1 MQNHSPYYLLLFV
14 CMGLMFLNALKK
26 DKQLVNYLFV
36 IFCGSLCMVAAQ
48 KLSAQSIGAY
58 QYLIGLFTCATCNVS
73 WLIARTLFR
82 EHSPIFRRHVAFA
95 ATIAG
100 LIMFNQTWHYL
111 VSLDPQPLPANDI
124 MWRLKQGV
132 NEVTILLSSS
142 ILALSF
148 WEAFRGYSK
157 KTQSQKMQSV
167 IFGSAWVLAVFNASI
182 FPKFIFS
189 AAEIEL
195 YNPIIITSSAL
206 LIVFAIQGVMLLQAI
221 TTNKQKLNHNSK
233 SKTAFDTDDVKESCG
248 SVHYQEQVPSEL
260 IGGIAE
266 LMSEQQLFLQ
276 TSLKISDFAQALKVP
291 EYKISR
297 AIRYHYKVANFNL
310 FINQYRVNYAKT
322 LLASEQ
328 AKEWSI
334 LSIAL
339 ESGFSSLATFNR
351 VFKDIVG
358 GIPNEYRK
366 QNDDYYNKG
375 IRELVD

>member
-1 MQNHSPYYLLLFV
+1 MQNYSPYYLLLFV
-14 CMGLMFLNALKK
+14 CLGLMFLNALKK
-26 DKQLVNYLFV
+26 DKQLVHYLFV

-48 KLSAQSIGAY
+48 KLSAQSVGAY

-82 EHSPIFRRHVAFA
+82 EHSPISRRHVAFA
-95 ATIAG
+95 VTIAG

-111 VSLDPQPLPANDI
+111 VSLDPQPLPTSDI

-148 WEAFRGYSK
+148 WEAIRGYRG
-157 KTQSQKMQSV
+157 KTQSQQLQS
-167 IFGSAWVLAVFNASI
+167 ILFASAFFLAVFNASI
-182 FPKFIFS
+182 LPKFIFS

-206 LIVFAIQGVMLLQAI
+206 LIILAMQAVMALQARVK
-221 TTNKQKLNHNSK
+221 NDQALKQEDDIGTINNDTSHLNESGNQ
-233 SKTAFDTDDVKESCG
+233 DVE
-248 SVHYQEQVPSEL
+248 PEL
-260 IGGIAE
+260 IVGITK
-266 LMSEQQLFLQ
+266 LINEQQLYLQ
-276 TSLKISDFAQALKVP
+276 ASLKISDFAQALMVP
-291 EYKISR
+291 EYKVSR

-310 FINQYRVNYAKT
+310 FINQYRVKYAKK
-322 LLASEQ
+322 LLICDQ

-351 VFKDIVG
+351 VFKSIVG
-358 GIPNEYRK
+358 DIPNEYRK
-366 QNDDYYNKG
+366 QNGDYYNEG

>member
-1 MQNHSPYYLLLFV
+1 MQNYSPYYLLLFV

-26 DKQLVNYLFV
+26 DKQLVHYLFV

-82 EHSPIFRRHVAFA
+82 EHSPISRRHVTFA

-111 VSLDPQPLPANDI
+111 VSLDPQPLPTSDI
-124 MWRLKQGV
+124 IWRLKQGV

-206 LIVFAIQGVMLLQAI
+206 LIVFAMQGVMLLQAKVI
-221 TTNKQKLNHNSK
+221 NNQALKQEDDIGTINNDTFNLNENCNQ
-233 SKTAFDTDDVKESCG
+233 DVE
-248 SVHYQEQVPSEL
+248 PEL
-260 IGGIAE
+260 IVGITK
-266 LMSEQQLFLQ
+266 LINEQQLYLKA
-276 TSLKISDFAQALKVP
+276 SLKISDFAQALMVP
-291 EYKISR
+291 EYKVSR
-297 AIRYHYKVANFNL
+297 AIRYHYKAANFNL
-310 FINQYRVNYAKT
+310 FINQYRVKYAKK
-322 LLASEQ
+322 LLINDQ
-328 AKEWSI
+328 TKEWSI

-351 VFKDIVG
+351 VFKSIVG
-358 GIPNEYRK
+358 DIPNEYRK
-366 QNDDYYNKG
+366 QNGGYYNKG

>member
-1 MQNHSPYYLLLFV
+1 
-14 CMGLMFLNALKK
+14 MGLMFLNALKK
-26 DKQLVNYLFV
+26 DKQLVHYLFV

-48 KLSAQSIGAY
+48 KLSAQSVGAY

-82 EHSPIFRRHVAFA
+82 EHSPISRRHVAFA
-95 ATIAG
+95 VTIAG

-111 VSLDPQPLPANDI
+111 VSLDPQPLPTSDI

-148 WEAFRGYSK
+148 WEAIRGYRG
-157 KTQSQKMQSV
+157 KTQSQQLQS
-167 IFGSAWVLAVFNASI
+167 ILFASAFFLAVFNASI
-182 FPKFIFS
+182 LPKFIFS

-206 LIVFAIQGVMLLQAI
+206 LIVLAMQAVMALQARVK
-221 TTNKQKLNHNSK
+221 NDQALKQEDDIGTINNDTSHLNESGNQ
-233 SKTAFDTDDVKESCG
+233 DVE
-248 SVHYQEQVPSEL
+248 PEL
-260 IGGIAE
+260 IVGITK
-266 LMSEQQLFLQ
+266 LINEQQLYLQ
-276 TSLKISDFAQALKVP
+276 ASLKISDFAQALMVP
-291 EYKISR
+291 EYKVSR

-310 FINQYRVNYAKT
+310 FINQYRVKYAKK
-322 LLASEQ
+322 LLICDQ

-351 VFKDIVG
+351 VFKSIVG
-358 GIPNEYRK
+358 DIPNEYRK
-366 QNDDYYNKG
+366 QNGDYYNEG

>member
-1 MQNHSPYYLLLFV
+1 MQNYSPYYFLLFV

-26 DKQLVNYLFV
+26 DKQLVHYLFV

-82 EHSPIFRRHVAFA
+82 EHSPISRRHVTFA

-206 LIVFAIQGVMLLQAI
+206 LIVFAMQGVMLLQAKVI
-221 TTNKQKLNHNSK
+221 NNQALKQKDDIGTINNDTFNLNENCNQ
-233 SKTAFDTDDVKESCG
+233 DVE
-248 SVHYQEQVPSEL
+248 PEL
-260 IGGIAE
+260 IVGITK
-266 LMSEQQLFLQ
+266 LINEQQLYLKA
-276 TSLKISDFAQALKVP
+276 SLKISDFAQALMVP
-291 EYKISR
+291 EYKVSR
-297 AIRYHYKVANFNL
+297 AIRYHYKAANFNL
-310 FINQYRVNYAKT
+310 FINQYRVKYAKK
-322 LLASEQ
+322 LLINDQ
-328 AKEWSI
+328 TKEWSI

-351 VFKDIVG
+351 VFKSIVG
-358 GIPNEYRK
+358 DIPNEYRK
-366 QNDDYYNKG
+366 QNGGYYNKG

>member
-1 MQNHSPYYLLLFV
+1 MQNYSPYYLLLFV

-26 DKQLVNYLFV
+26 DKQLVHYLFV

-82 EHSPIFRRHVAFA
+82 EHSPISRRHVTFA

-111 VSLDPQPLPANDI
+111 VSLDPQPLPTSDI

-157 KTQSQKMQSV
+157 KTQSQKMQSI

-206 LIVFAIQGVMLLQAI
+206 LIVFAMQGVMLLQAKVI
-221 TTNKQKLNHNSK
+221 NNQALKQEDDIGTINNDTFNLNENCNQ
-233 SKTAFDTDDVKESCG
+233 DVE
-248 SVHYQEQVPSEL
+248 PEL
-260 IGGIAE
+260 IVGITK
-266 LMSEQQLFLQ
+266 LINEQLYLKA
-276 TSLKISDFAQALKVP
+276 SLKISDFAQALMVP
-291 EYKISR
+291 EYKVSR
-297 AIRYHYKVANFNL
+297 AIRYHYKAANFNL
-310 FINQYRVNYAKT
+310 FINQYRVKYAKK
-322 LLASEQ
+322 LLINDQ
-328 AKEWSI
+328 TKEWSI

-351 VFKDIVG
+351 VFKSIVG
-358 GIPNEYRK
+358 DIPNEYRK
-366 QNDDYYNKG
+366 QNGGYYNKG

>member
-1 MQNHSPYYLLLFV
+1 MQNYSPYYLLLFV

-26 DKQLVNYLFV
+26 DKQLVHYLFV

-82 EHSPIFRRHVAFA
+82 EHSPVSRRHVTFA

-111 VSLDPQPLPANDI
+111 VSLDPQPLPTSDI

-157 KTQSQKMQSV
+157 KTQSQKMQSI

-182 FPKFIFS
+182 FSKFIFS

-206 LIVFAIQGVMLLQAI
+206 LIVFAMQGVMLLQAKVI
-221 TTNKQKLNHNSK
+221 NNQALKQEDDIGTINNDTFNLNENCNQ
-233 SKTAFDTDDVKESCG
+233 DVE
-248 SVHYQEQVPSEL
+248 PEL
-260 IGGIAE
+260 IVGITK
-266 LMSEQQLFLQ
+266 LINEQQLYLKA
-276 TSLKISDFAQALKVP
+276 SLKISDFAQALMVP
-291 EYKISR
+291 EYKVSR
-297 AIRYHYKVANFNL
+297 AIRYHYKAANFNL
-310 FINQYRVNYAKT
+310 FINQYRVKYAKK
-322 LLASEQ
+322 LLINDQ
-328 AKEWSI
+328 TKEWSI

-351 VFKDIVG
+351 VFKSIVG
-358 GIPNEYRK
+358 DIPNEYRK
-366 QNDDYYNKG
+366 QNGGYYNKG

>member
-1 MQNHSPYYLLLFV
+1 MQNYSPYYLLLFV

-26 DKQLVNYLFV
+26 DKQLVHYLFV

-82 EHSPIFRRHVAFA
+82 EHSPVSRRHVTFA

-111 VSLDPQPLPANDI
+111 VSLDPQPLPTSDI

-157 KTQSQKMQSV
+157 KTQSQKMQSI

-206 LIVFAIQGVMLLQAI
+206 LIVFAMQGVMLLQAKVI
-221 TTNKQKLNHNSK
+221 NNQALKQEDDIGTINNDTFNLNENCNQ
-233 SKTAFDTDDVKESCG
+233 DVE
-248 SVHYQEQVPSEL
+248 PEL
-260 IGGIAE
+260 IVGITK
-266 LMSEQQLFLQ
+266 LINEQQLYLKA
-276 TSLKISDFAQALKVP
+276 SLKISDFAQALMVP
-291 EYKISR
+291 EYKVSR
-297 AIRYHYKVANFNL
+297 AIRYHYKAANFNL
-310 FINQYRVNYAKT
+310 FINQYRVKYAKK
-322 LLASEQ
+322 LLINDQ
-328 AKEWSI
+328 TKEWSI

-351 VFKDIVG
+351 VFKSIVG
-358 GIPNEYRK
+358 DIPNEYRK
-366 QNDDYYNKG
+366 QNGGYYNKG

>member
-1 MQNHSPYYLLLFV
+1 MQNYSPYYLLLFV

-82 EHSPIFRRHVAFA
+82 EHSPISRRHVTFA

-111 VSLDPQPLPANDI
+111 VSLDPQPLPTSDI

-157 KTQSQKMQSV
+157 KTQSQKLQSV
-167 IFGSAWVLAVFNASI
+167 TFGSAWALAVFNASI
-182 FPKFIFS
+182 LPKFIFS
-189 AAEIEL
+189 AAETEL

-206 LIVFAIQGVMLLQAI
+206 LIVFAMQGVMLLQA
-221 TTNKQKLNHNSK
+221 TAANKQKLHHNND
-233 SKTAFDTDDVKESCG
+233 SKTDIDDVKASCD
-248 SVHYQEQVPSEL
+248 SAHQDQVPPEL
-260 IGGIAE
+260 IAGIDE
-266 LMSEQQLFLQ
+266 LMNEQQLFLQ
-276 TSLKISDFAQALKVP
+276 TNLKISDFAQALKVP

-351 VFKDIVG
+351 VFKSIVG

>member
-1 MQNHSPYYLLLFV
+1 MQNYSPYYLLLFV

-26 DKQLVNYLFV
+26 DKQLVHYLFV

-82 EHSPIFRRHVAFA
+82 EHSPISRRHVAFA

-111 VSLDPQPLPANDI
+111 VSLDPQPLPTSDI

-206 LIVFAIQGVMLLQAI
+206 LIVFAMQGVMLLQAI
-221 TTNKQKLNHNSK
+221 TTNKQKLHHNSK
-233 SKTAFDTDDVKESCG
+233 SKTAFDTDDVKECCD
-248 SVHYQEQVPSEL
+248 SVHHQEQVPSEL

-366 QNDDYYNKG
+366 RKRKGNYNEN
-375 IRELVD
+375 IRAC

>member
-1 MQNHSPYYLLLFV
+1 MQNYSPYYLLLFV

-26 DKQLVNYLFV
+26 DKQLVHYLFV
-36 IFCGSLCMVAAQ
+36 IFCGSLCMVGAQ
-48 KLSAQSIGAY
+48 KLTAESIG
-58 QYLIGLFTCATCNVS
+58 QYKYLLGLLTCATCNVS
-73 WLIARTLFR
+73 WLIARALFR
-82 EHSPIFRRHVAFA
+82 EQNPISVRHIAFA
-95 ATIAG
+95 ATVAG
-100 LIMFNQTWHYL
+100 LIIFNQTWHYFA
-111 VSLDPQPLPANDI
+111 SLNSQPLLTSDLI
-124 MWRLKQGV
+124 WRLKQGV
-132 NEVTILLSSS
+132 NEITLLLSSS

-157 KTQSQKMQSV
+157 KTQSQKLQSV
-167 IFGSAWVLAVFNASI
+167 TFGSAWALAVFNASI
-182 FPKFIFS
+182 LPKFIFS
-189 AAEIEL
+189 AAETEL

-206 LIVFAIQGVMLLQAI
+206 LIVFAMQGVMLLQA
-221 TTNKQKLNHNSK
+221 TTANKQKLHHNND
-233 SKTAFDTDDVKESCG
+233 SKTDIDDVKAFCDSA
-248 SVHYQEQVPSEL
+248 HQDQVPPEL
-260 IGGIAE
+260 IAGIDE
-266 LMSEQQLFLQ
+266 LMNEQQLFLQ
-276 TSLKISDFAQALKVP
+276 TNLKISDFAQALKVP

-351 VFKDIVG
+351 VFKSIVG

-366 QNDDYYNKG
+366 QKSNYNNVKTC
-375 IRELVD
+375 

>member
-1 MQNHSPYYLLLFV
+1 MQNYSPYYLLLFV

-26 DKQLVNYLFV
+26 DKQLVHYLFV

-82 EHSPIFRRHVAFA
+82 EHSPISRRHVTFA

-111 VSLDPQPLPANDI
+111 VSLAPQPLPSDDI
-124 MWRLKQGV
+124 MWRLKQGL

-157 KTQSQKMQSV
+157 KTQSQKMQSI

-206 LIVFAIQGVMLLQAI
+206 LITLSMQAVMALQARVINNQALKQEDDIGTINNDTSNLNENCNQGV
-221 TTNKQKLNHNSK
+221 
-233 SKTAFDTDDVKESCG
+233 E
-248 SVHYQEQVPSEL
+248 PEL
-260 IGGIAE
+260 IVGITK
-266 LMSEQQLFLQ
+266 LINEQQLYLQ
-276 TSLKISDFAQALKVP
+276 ANLKISDFAQALMVP
-291 EYKISR
+291 EYKVSR
-297 AIRYHYKVANFNL
+297 AIRYHYKAANFNL
-310 FINQYRVNYAKT
+310 FINQYRVKYAKK
-322 LLASEQ
+322 LLINNQ

-351 VFKDIVG
+351 VFKSIVG
-358 GIPNEYRK
+358 DIPNEYRK
-366 QNDDYYNKG
+366 QNGDYYNEG

>member
-1 MQNHSPYYLLLFV
+1 MQNYSPYYLLLFV

-26 DKQLVNYLFV
+26 EKQLVHYLFV

-82 EHSPIFRRHVAFA
+82 AHSPISRRHVAFA

-100 LIMFNQTWHYL
+100 LIMFNQTWHYI
-111 VSLDPQPLPANDI
+111 VSLDPQPLPDGHI
-124 MWRLKQGV
+124 VWRLKQGV

-157 KTQSQKMQSV
+157 KTQSQKVQSV

-206 LIVFAIQGVMLLQAI
+206 LITLAMQVVIALQARAAYNKRQKSDCDPVFDDDKIKHLSESAIQQGNI
-221 TTNKQKLNHNSK
+221 S
-233 SKTAFDTDDVKESCG
+233 
-248 SVHYQEQVPSEL
+248 PEL
-260 IGGIAE
+260 IAGIAKQI
-266 LMSEQQLFLQ
+266 SEQQLFLQ
-276 TSLKISDFAQALKVP
+276 ANLKISDLAQALMVP
-291 EYKISR
+291 EYKISQ
-297 AIRYHYKVANFNL
+297 AIRYHYKAANFNL
-310 FINQYRVNYAKT
+310 FINQHRVNHAKA
-322 LLASEQ
+322 LLASKQ

-351 VFKDIVG
+351 VFKSIVG
-358 GIPNEYRK
+358 KIPNEYRK
-366 QNDDYYNKG
+366 QNVNYNK
-375 IRELVD
+375 IELEIAD

>member
-1 MQNHSPYYLLLFV
+1 MQNYSPYYLLLFV
-14 CMGLMFLNALKK
+14 CLGLMFLNALKK
-26 DKQLVNYLFV
+26 DKQLVHYLFV

-48 KLSAQSIGAY
+48 KLSAQSVGAY

-82 EHSPIFRRHVAFA
+82 EHSPISRRHVAFA
-95 ATIAG
+95 VTIAG
-100 LIMFNQTWHYL
+100 LILFNQTWHYL
-111 VSLDPQPLPANDI
+111 VSFDPQPLPTSDI

-148 WEAFRGYSK
+148 WEAIRGYRG
-157 KTQSQKMQSV
+157 KTQSQQLQS
-167 IFGSAWVLAVFNASI
+167 ILFASAFFLAVFNASI
-182 FPKFIFS
+182 LPKFIFS

-206 LIVFAIQGVMLLQAI
+206 LIVLAMQAVMALQARVK
-221 TTNKQKLNHNSK
+221 NDQALKQEDDIGTINNDTSHLNESGNQ
-233 SKTAFDTDDVKESCG
+233 DVE
-248 SVHYQEQVPSEL
+248 PEL
-260 IGGIAE
+260 IVGITK
-266 LMSEQQLFLQ
+266 LINEQQLYLQ
-276 TSLKISDFAQALKVP
+276 ASLKISDFAQALMVP
-291 EYKISR
+291 EYKVSR

-310 FINQYRVNYAKT
+310 FINQYRVKYAKK
-322 LLASEQ
+322 LLICDQ

-351 VFKDIVG
+351 VFKSIVG
-358 GIPNEYRK
+358 DIPNEYRK
-366 QNDDYYNKG
+366 QNGDYYNEG

>member
-1 MQNHSPYYLLLFV
+1 
-14 CMGLMFLNALKK
+14 MGLMFLNALKK
-26 DKQLVNYLFV
+26 DKQLVHYLFA

-82 EHSPIFRRHVAFA
+82 EYSPISRRHVAFA

-111 VSLDPQPLPANDI
+111 VSLDPQPLPTSDI

-157 KTQSQKMQSV
+157 KTQSQKMQSA

-182 FPKFIFS
+182 LPKLIFS

-206 LIVFAIQGVMLLQAI
+206 LIVLAMQAVIALQARVI
-221 TTNKQKLNHNSK
+221 NNQVLKQKGDIGTINNDTSNLNENCNQ
-233 SKTAFDTDDVKESCG
+233 DVE
-248 SVHYQEQVPSEL
+248 PEL
-260 IGGIAE
+260 IVGITK
-266 LMSEQQLFLQ
+266 LINEQQLYLQ
-276 TSLKISDFAQALKVP
+276 ANLKISDFAQALIVP
-291 EYKISR
+291 EYKVSR

-310 FINQYRVNYAKT
+310 FINQYRVKYAKK
-322 LLASEQ
+322 LLINDQ

-351 VFKDIVG
+351 VFKSIVG
-358 GIPNEYRK
+358 DIPNEYRK
-366 QNDDYYNKG
+366 QNGDYYNEG